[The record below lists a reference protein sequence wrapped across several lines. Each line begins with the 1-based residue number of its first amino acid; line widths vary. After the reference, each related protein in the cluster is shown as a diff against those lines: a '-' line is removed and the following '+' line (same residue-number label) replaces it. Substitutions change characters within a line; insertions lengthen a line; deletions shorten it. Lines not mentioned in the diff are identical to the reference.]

1 MGASCGLRLIELLK
15 AYGVDTVFGI
25 PGVHTLE
32 LYRGLAACGI
42 RHIGVRHEQG
52 AGFMA
57 DGYARISGRPGVCVL
72 ITGPGVTNAA
82 TPIAEAYPDSSPL
95 LVISSVNARADLGM
109 GRGQL
114 HELPSQQ
121 AVTSPMTALS
131 ATALAASEL
140 PELVARAFA
149 IFASGRP
156 RPVHLAFPIDLLA
169 EPAGSQWHRRPLP
182 PPAAPAASLLDRA
195 AELMRQSTRPVIVAG
210 GGSMRAA
217 PSVLA
222 LAERLG
228 AAVIQTR
235 ASKGVIPGNHPLSLG
250 ATLQRP
256 ATRQVLAPADIVIAV
271 GTELA
276 PTDHWV
282 ERLEIGGRL
291 VRIDIDPA
299 ALVRDYAPELGLL
312 GDAGLALGGIL
323 ERLGPKPNTAVGF
336 TTGDELERV
345 RRENVAVL
353 TPKQRKHAVVLDAL
367 REALPEDG
375 FVAADS
381 TQLAYTGN
389 ACFPCLRP
397 RSWFFPV
404 GYGTLGFS
412 LPAAIGARL
421 AAPERPGAVIVG
433 DGGFLFTAHELAT
446 AVELRMP
453 LAVLLWNN
461 DSYGQIR
468 DDMDEA
474 GIPRL
479 GVALRNPDFLAL
491 ARAFG
496 CHAVRPDSLESLRDA
511 IRGAFE
517 AEAPTVI
524 EIREDAAY
532 LGIALGSRGQPCDDR
547 RATRA

>member
-1 MGASCGLRLIELLK
+1 MGASCGVRLVELLK

-32 LYRGLAACGI
+32 LYRGLAAAGL

-57 DGYARISGRPGVCVL
+57 DGYARASGRPGVCVL

-82 TPIAEAYPDSSPL
+82 TPIAEAYADSSPL
-95 LVISSVNARADLGM
+95 LVISSVNARGDLGM

-121 AVTSPMTALS
+121 AVTSAMTALS
-131 ATALAASEL
+131 ATALTPADL
-140 PELVARAFA
+140 PELVARAFGL
-149 IFASGRP
+149 FASARP
-156 RPVHLAFPIDLLA
+156 RPVHLAVPIDLLA
-169 EPAGSQWHRRPLP
+169 EPADFDARPRPLP
-182 PPAAPAASLLDRA
+182 QPGAPAGRLLDKAAALIERA
-195 AELMRQSTRPVIVAG
+195 ARPVIVAG

-217 PSVLA
+217 PAVLA

-235 ASKGVIPGNHPLSLG
+235 ASKGVIPGSHPLSLG

-256 ATRQVLAPADIVIAV
+256 ATRQVLASADLVIAV

-291 VRIDIDPA
+291 VRIDLDPA
-299 ALVRDYAPELGLL
+299 ALVRDYPPELGLL
-312 GDAGLALGGIL
+312 GDCGLALDGIL
-323 ERLGPKPNTAVGF
+323 DRLGPKPNAAQGF
-336 TTGDELERV
+336 MASRELEQV
-345 RRENVAVL
+345 RRENLAAL
-353 TPKQRKHAVVLDAL
+353 TPKQRRHAAVLDAL

-404 GYGTLGFS
+404 GYGTLGFA
-412 LPAAIGARL
+412 LPAAIGAKL
-421 AAPERPGAVIVG
+421 AAPERAGAVIVG
-433 DGGFLFTAHELAT
+433 DGGFLFTAQELAT
-446 AVELRMP
+446 AVELRIP
-453 LAVLLWNN
+453 LARSATTWRRRE
-461 DSYGQIR
+461 SR
-468 DDMDEA
+468 ASAWRCATPTSSRSPAPSAA
-474 GIPRL
+474 GRRGPTASPRC
-479 GVALRNPDFLAL
+479 ALRSA
-491 ARAFG
+491 
-496 CHAVRPDSLESLRDA
+496 
-511 IRGAFE
+511 
-517 AEAPTVI
+517 APSAP
-524 EIREDAAY
+524 R
-532 LGIALGSRGQPCDDR
+532 CR
-547 RATRA
+547 R